1 MRRHEGHHD
10 RAHHQV
16 GLGNRPNIIEVLAI
30 TAVVASTF
38 VSCGKSLG
46 EAEKLNLAETPVQR
60 VDNVFAVQSKNGEME
75 MRLEAGVMERYSRDG
90 NGRDYFPKGIS
101 VFSYTDEGLLESV
114 IIADEAEHVVPSSG
128 DEVWKAYGN
137 VILHNVI
144 KQETM
149 ETDTI
154 FWDSGK
160 KEIYTDCYVK
170 MYSRDA
176 FAQGYGMRSDDRMR
190 NSKLFKP
197 FNNFVVVER
206 DTTAVIIDSVNF
218 IGPFPKK

>member
-1 MRRHEGHHD
+1 MD
-10 RAHHQV
+10 
-16 GLGNRPNIIEVLAI
+16 LLAI
-30 TAVVASTF
+30 TAVVASSF
-38 VSCGKSLG
+38 VSCGKGIG
-46 EAEKLNLAETPVQR
+46 EAEKLNLDETPVQR
-60 VDNVFAVQSKNGEME
+60 VEDVFAVRSNNGEME
-75 MRLEAGVMERYSRDG
+75 MRLEAGVMERYSRNGD
-90 NGRDYFPKGIS
+90 GRDYFPDGIS
-101 VFSYTDEGLLESV
+101 VFSYTDDGLLESV
-114 IIADEAEHVVPSSG
+114 IVADEAEHLTPATG

-170 MYSRDA
+170 MYSPDA
-176 FAQGYGMRSDDRMR
+176 FAQGYGMRSDDRVR

-197 FNNFVVVER
+197 FNNYVVVER